1 VGIDPGAE
9 WTKTALR
16 RGGRGDEP
24 LKERVR
30 IPPWV
35 TLAGTCGNSESKET
49 FASGLTE

>member
-1 VGIDPGAE
+1 VGIGPGAE

-30 IPPWV
+30 LPPWV
-35 TLAGTCGNSESKET
+35 TLAGTCNIESEEK